1 MADEEQNELNEKLL
15 KVAQMGIAESIQSL
29 IKSGANCN
37 VTDKDGWTPLHYAA
51 ERDDEECI
59 AVLLAAGAD
68 VSIKDNEGRT
78 PFHLAVIGLNISAAQ
93 ALREAGCSTQIDLSD
108 EDLSRIED
116 SIANKVD
123 DYMMGMDIE

>member
-1 MADEEQNELNEKLL
+1 MAEEEQNELNEKLL
-15 KVAQMGIAESIQSL
+15 KVAYMGIAESIQSL
-29 IKSGANCN
+29 IKSGASCN
-37 VTDKDGWTPLHYAA
+37 ATDKDGWTPLHYAA
-51 ERDDEECI
+51 ERDDEERI

-93 ALREAGCSTQIDLSD
+93 ALREAGCSTQIDLTGG
-108 EDLSRIED
+108 DLSRIED

>member
-1 MADEEQNELNEKLL
+1 MAEEEQNELNEKLL
-15 KVAQMGIAESIQSL
+15 KVARLGIAESIQSL
-29 IKSGANCN
+29 IESGANCN
-37 VTDKDGWTPLHYAA
+37 ATDSDGWTPLHYAA

-93 ALREAGCSTQIDLSD
+93 ALREAGCSTQIDLTG

-116 SIANKVD
+116 SIASKVD